1 MKLHKWHPENGQHIH
16 GFHSPKTPLRKI
28 SAMIGNER
36 IFSRK
41 SCSKVNSYS
50 QIHFSS
56 MVSTWIFDNKPTNQ
70 PTNQTTKRP
79 NHETTKPNNQPT
91 RENPPAKIFPTGLRC
106 AYLEPCYGWSFSN
119 SKHGEF
125 FFLTWRVVEC
135 CKTATN
141 IQRF

>member
-28 SAMIGNER
+28 PAMIGNER

-70 PTNQTTKRP
+70 TTKRP
-79 NHETTKPNNQPT
+79 NHQTTKQPT
-91 RENPPAKIFPTGLRC
+91 NQGKSTGQNFPDRPQVCILGALLRVEF
-106 AYLEPCYGWSFSN
+106 LKLQTWGV
-119 SKHGEF
+119 F
-125 FFLTWRVVEC
+125 FFFF
-135 CKTATN
+135 N
-141 IQRF
+141 MDF